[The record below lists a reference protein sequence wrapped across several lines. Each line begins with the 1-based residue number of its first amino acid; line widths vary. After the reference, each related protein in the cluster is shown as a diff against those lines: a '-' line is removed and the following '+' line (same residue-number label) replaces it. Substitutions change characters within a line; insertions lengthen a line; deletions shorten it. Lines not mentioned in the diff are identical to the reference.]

1 VDTVDTTGAGDSF
14 VGALLCKI
22 VDDQS
27 VLEVNSVNHPSPF
40 RLVIKKAILVLL
52 YLTFVDI
59 LIFRMS
65 QG

>member
-27 VLEVNSVNHPSPF
+27 VLEVNSANHPSPF

-59 LIFRMS
+59 LTFRMS